1 MSSVSGWSGTGE
13 EWPPA
18 EQRFKGSLG
27 RGRRHLELREFFV
40 AYDAFRRAASAV
52 DGDRY
57 ELARGLA
64 HLAAAGYR
72 GLNDDERGV
81 RTPARACTAAPRPVS
96 TRSGGA
102 RSRRA
107 DPRGRRGAWPP
118 SRVVIRR
125 ATQVSP
131 LRVVGP
137 RPPVGV
143 RAQLCRDAVQKIS
156 DADLDLAQPRV
167 AKHLTHTQR
176 SSSDHRRTI
185 WVESTERS
193 ELGDGSR
200 REALDL
206 GLDRPA
212 ATGGARQQP

>member
-72 GLNDDERGV
+72 GLNDDERGC
-81 RTPARACTAAPRPVS
+81 ARQLEHARRRLAPFRP
-96 TRSGGA
+96 GA
-102 RSRRA
+102 EGLDLDALIRVVEEG
-107 DPRGRRGAWPP
+107 RGRRP
-118 SRVVIRR
+118 
-125 ATQVSP
+125 
-131 LRVVGP
+131 
-137 RPPVGV
+137 
-143 RAQLCRDAVQKIS
+143 
-156 DADLDLAQPRV
+156 
-167 AKHLTHTQR
+167 
-176 SSSDHRRTI
+176 
-185 WVESTERS
+185 ES
-193 ELGDGSR
+193 
-200 REALDL
+200 
-206 GLDRPA
+206 
-212 ATGGARQQP
+212 